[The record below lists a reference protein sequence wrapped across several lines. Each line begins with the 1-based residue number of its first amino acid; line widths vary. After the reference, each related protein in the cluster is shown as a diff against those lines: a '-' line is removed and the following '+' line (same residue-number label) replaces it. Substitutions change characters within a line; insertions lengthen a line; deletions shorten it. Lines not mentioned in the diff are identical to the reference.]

1 MPFLARMRNPN
12 NSLVCAYLFL
22 IPWAFI
28 ALFGSMEPPPT
39 IAQSWVAT
47 ATEQQIRY
55 AILLGSSVLFT
66 LGFASL
72 RNQLKR
78 AEEDLYSQLGM
89 PLFML
94 NMNYWGS

>member
-1 MPFLARMRNPN
+1 M
-12 NSLVCAYLFL
+12 FL

-28 ALFGSMEPPPT
+28 ALFGSMGPPPT

-55 AILLGSSVLFT
+55 AILLGSGVLFT

-78 AEEDLYSQLGM
+78 AGEDLYSQLGM
-89 PLFML
+89 LLVLLAMPLFML
-94 NMNYWGS
+94 NMIYWGS